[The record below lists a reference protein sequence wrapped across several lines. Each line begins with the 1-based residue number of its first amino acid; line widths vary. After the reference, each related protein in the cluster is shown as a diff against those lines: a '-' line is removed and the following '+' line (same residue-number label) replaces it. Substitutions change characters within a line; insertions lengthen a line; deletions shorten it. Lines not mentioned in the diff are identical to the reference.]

1 MPFPSPTSPPFLG
14 SRRAAPLAAEDDE
27 EEAALLPVESIR
39 ASNRAF
45 FLWRVIGEKVSDPVK
60 CKMKMKE
67 ETDS

>member
-1 MPFPSPTSPPFLG
+1 M
-14 SRRAAPLAAEDDE
+14 AADDD

-45 FLWRVIGEKVSDPVK
+45 FLWRVIGEKMSDPVK